1 MLTPKFE
8 GMPQELRHLSRWVT
22 HRAKCPYDPSRPR
35 SRASVTDPFTWGSF
49 SQAEASYDEGGRDG
63 VGFVLAAD
71 GVVGI
76 DLDHVVFNGV
86 PKPAALE
93 LLEGIGAQ
101 FVELSPSATGLHAWG
116 RWAEPFPGRRGRLN
130 DISIEVYSRERYL
143 TMTGHTLPGRD
154 GPLAALDMAPLFDR
168 LGSRNATPQKT
179 PEDNRRAQT
188 TLESHLLSSVGC
200 SATTPAH
207 EGERNRCL
215 FELAR
220 RLKAAKPDAT
230 DGERRALV
238 QQWISA
244 NYANIRTKS
253 LAVSLDDFER
263 SWRSVKYVPGETL
276 SAVLAGIDLHA
287 PLPPALAK
295 IGYGNSEAP
304 LLHICA
310 ALQARAVNEPFF
322 VTSRIAASL
331 LGHCDHSTAAAMLRQ
346 FVRDGVLQ
354 LISKGAGRT
363 ASRYRM
369 KVTTGASIAH
379 GCGAVEQTALD
390 ESSLSRTQLK

>member
-35 SRASVTDPFTWGSF
+35 SKASVTDPLTWGSF
-49 SQAEASYDEGGRDG
+49 SQAVASYDEGGCDG

-116 RWAEPFPGRRGRLN
+116 RWPEPFPGRRGRLN

-143 TMTGHTLPGRD
+143 TMTGYPLPGRG
-154 GPLAALDMAPLFDR
+154 GPLAPLNMAPLFDR
-168 LGSRNATPQKT
+168 LGSRNATPQRT
-179 PEDNRRAQT
+179 PEDNRGVQT
-188 TLESHLLSSVGC
+188 TLENHLLSSVGC
-200 SATTPAH
+200 SATTPRH

-220 RLKAAKPDAT
+220 RLKATKPNANDA
-230 DGERRALV
+230 ERRALV
-238 QQWISA
+238 QEWLVA
-244 NYANIRTKS
+244 HYATIRTKS

-263 SWRSVKYVPGETL
+263 AWGSVKFIPGHAL
-276 SAVLAGIDLHA
+276 NSALDGVNMHA

-295 IGYGNSEAP
+295 KGYGPFEAP
-304 LLHICA
+304 LLHVCA
-310 ALQARAVNEPFF
+310 ALQDRAGDEPFF
-322 VTSRIAASL
+322 ITSRVAASL
-331 LGHCDHSTAAAMLRQ
+331 LGHIDHSTAAAMLRQ

-354 LISKGAGRT
+354 LVSKGSGRI

-369 KVTTGASIAH
+369 QDMNADLRGAMN
-379 GCGAVEQTALD
+379 GGADDVPSVLEDSVQVN
-390 ESSLSRTQLK
+390 